1 MAHSTGARWL
11 IRNGRWTFGVSD
23 ADELFK
29 AFEAYTMEGIADRV
43 TCPTLVLEAE
53 NDQFF
58 AGQPRRIFDA
68 LTCPKELITFPGN
81 EGGGEHCQEGAMAL
95 FHQRTFDW
103 LDSAGDDIDNPRLVE
118 LVGELALSSE
128 RFRTL
133 WARHDVRGLEGG
145 TTTVH
150 HPVVGELR
158 LHRDKLPVG
167 DVLLVLYYADQ
178 GSDSD
183 EKLRLLAS
191 IAQAAP
197 TPVEP
202 LTRADRLPGC

>member
-1 MAHSTGARWL
+1 MVTPAVDFALTLPEVDPSRLALIGMSLGGYLAARAAAFEHRLVACVLYDGVCNAHAMVDGLQREAAGLPGGVGEVMAHSTGARWL

-81 EGGGEHCQEGAMAL
+81 EGGGEHCHEGAMAL

-103 LDSAGDDIDNPRLVE
+103 LDTV
-118 LVGELALSSE
+118 LA
-128 RFRTL
+128 R
-133 WARHDVRGLEGG
+133 
-145 TTTVH
+145 
-150 HPVVGELR
+150 
-158 LHRDKLPVG
+158 
-167 DVLLVLYYADQ
+167 
-178 GSDSD
+178 
-183 EKLRLLAS
+183 
-191 IAQAAP
+191 
-197 TPVEP
+197 
-202 LTRADRLPGC
+202 